1 MKFITGSSEKIKEF
15 KRINPSIT
23 PGVAKVSPK
32 EIKSQDTIMVAVY
45 KVIDMFKQNNFNEEI
60 MIEDTALEVEGAE
73 IGTDIKYLVEQLDNL
88 KGKNAKWIVTIAT
101 TNGEKVEVFQGVIKG
116 RIDSKRGTKG
126 FAFDKYFVPNYSTK
140 TLSQLEEEDQK
151 DFYSARKEAIIAF
164 QNKNSVF
171 RKKVKYIPEWT
182 GEYQEE

>member
-1 MKFITGSSEKIKEF
+1 MKFITGNKKKIEEF
-15 KRINPSIT
+15 QRINPSII
-23 PGVAKVSPK
+23 PGEAKISPK

-45 KVIDMFKQNNFNEEI
+45 KVIDMYKQNNFNEEI

-73 IGTDIKYLVEQLDNL
+73 IGTDIKYLVNQLDNF
-88 KGKNAKWIVTIAT
+88 KGKKAKWIVTIAT
-101 TNGEKVEVFQGVIKG
+101 TNGEIVEVFQGVIKG
-116 RIDSKRGTKG
+116 KIDSKRGTKG

-140 TLSQLEEEDQK
+140 TLSQLEEENQK

-164 QNKNSVF
+164 KNKNSIF
-171 RKKVKYIPEWT
+171 RKKIEYIPEWT